1 MGTARRTGEQVSIEV
16 QGGAGGGATRS
27 AEAPEVRKPSPTALV
42 LRPVGYLLM
51 TVLWI
56 AIAVFP
62 FVLGYGLIP
71 SADLMSHLYAA
82 WEPVE
87 AQHLYWWEDLLGMD
101 PERRAST
108 IPMMVLM
115 VGPVLGL
122 GFLGMIAFALYPMI
136 LLYGLAF
143 LRSLNPR
150 YRGDRLTY
158 TTYAE
163 KGSTFGPVTLTGVS
177 LSAIPTYETRFTR
190 WVMRFYWYGWQ
201 PSGRMILGM
210 MPAGM
215 GLLLGVL
222 AVDLFTP
229 APLRVASAVGAVAL
243 AAVSVVVV
251 RRDWRRRY
259 FPTPEEVAATEV
271 RDEVTGRPVEEMT
284 PQERLERVK
293 ALRAERT
300 GKGSR

>member
-1 MGTARRTGEQVSIEV
+1 MSIDT
-16 QGGAGGGATRS
+16 QGGAGGRVTRS
-27 AEAPEVRKPSPTALV
+27 AEAPEVRRPSPTALV

-51 TVLWI
+51 TVLWM

-71 SADLMSHLYAA
+71 SAYVMSHLFAA
-82 WEPVE
+82 WEPAE
-87 AQHLYWWEDLLGMD
+87 AQHLYWWEELLGMD
-101 PERRAST
+101 PEHRAST
-108 IPMMVLM
+108 IPTMVLM
-115 VGPVLGL
+115 MGPVLGL

-143 LRSLNPR
+143 LRSLNLR

-158 TTYAE
+158 TTYAAR
-163 KGSTFGPVTLTGVS
+163 GSTFGPVTTTGVA

-190 WVMRFYWYGWQ
+190 LVMRFYWYGWQ
-201 PSGRMILGM
+201 PSGRMIVGM

-222 AVDLFTP
+222 AVDLLTP

-243 AAVSVVVV
+243 AAVSVVIV

-259 FPTPEEVAATEV
+259 DPTPEEVAADRERHRT
-271 RDEVTGRPVEEMT
+271 RDEVTG
-284 PQERLERVK
+284 
-293 ALRAERT
+293 
-300 GKGSR
+300 SRRR